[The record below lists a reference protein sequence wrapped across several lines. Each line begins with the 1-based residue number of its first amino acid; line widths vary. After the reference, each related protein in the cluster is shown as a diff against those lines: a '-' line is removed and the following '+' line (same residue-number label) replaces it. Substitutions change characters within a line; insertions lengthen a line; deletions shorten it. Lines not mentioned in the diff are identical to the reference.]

1 MLGRGGGRVDGGWW
15 MGGVVAVE
23 FHLSQNTQ
31 RRITER
37 VQSEHRH
44 CCFSFLL
51 IASFTLDTG
60 LYSVKRYSEDGVA
73 AAALARFEDKPRA

>member
-1 MLGRGGGRVDGGWW
+1 MLGRGGGGWMVDGG
-15 MGGVVAVE
+15 MVAVE

-44 CCFSFLL
+44 CCFLFLL

-73 AAALARFEDKPRA
+73 AAALTGFQDKPRA

>member
-1 MLGRGGGRVDGGWW
+1 MVDGGWW
-15 MGGVVAVE
+15 MGGMVVVE

-44 CCFSFLL
+44 CCFLFLL
-51 IASFTLDTG
+51 IASFTLDRG

-73 AAALARFEDKPRA
+73 AAALAGFEDKPRA